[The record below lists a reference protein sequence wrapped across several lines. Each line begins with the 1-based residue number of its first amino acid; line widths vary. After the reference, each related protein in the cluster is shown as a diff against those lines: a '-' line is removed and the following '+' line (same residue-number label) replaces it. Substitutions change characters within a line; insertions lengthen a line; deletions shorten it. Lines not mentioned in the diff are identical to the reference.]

1 MVFRN
6 WRWTKKKNY
15 VVSSLYEHMK
25 KVPDPRC
32 DREKEHECAAML
44 TYLIMAYI
52 VGRCSLRRAQKWA
65 QQRLKWLRK
74 TLKIKKSIASVSTIQ
89 RLLAGIDHEEF
100 VAVFTQ
106 WITEIL
112 KPVGINII
120 IDGKAL
126 RGATERIKDGTTPY
140 ILNAIDMATK
150 LVLSQLAIE
159 CKKNEIST
167 IPDLLDRLEMKENTV
182 LIDAIGTQVSI
193 IDRILDRSGYY
204 FLTVKKNQL
213 SIYEEIL
220 GFFRMVEEQMRKDKE
235 RDEEVFD
242 KIRTIEEHYSHCI
255 TNEKNRERYEYR
267 EVHAYGKNIIQTRS
281 DSAFDSVQCIG
292 KVRNVRVPIEKD
304 DEGNDITR
312 DLTTFLE
319 KGSVRNPKIKEGDSF
334 GDDVEEFGLIA
345 NRMYGAEEMLEL
357 NRLRWTIEAS
367 LHHVLD
373 DVFRED
379 RSPAKKCKNNLA
391 LIRKFAYNI
400 IRIAI
405 IKSGRVIGVQEMM
418 DEFADD
424 WDLLERYTLQGIE
437 ALN

>member
-1 MVFRN
+1 
-6 WRWTKKKNY
+6 
-15 VVSSLYEHMK
+15 MK

-32 DREKEHECAAML
+32 NREKEHECAAML

-65 QQRLKWLRK
+65 QKKLNWLRK
-74 TLKIKKSIASVSTIQ
+74 TLKIKNNIASVSTIQ
-89 RLLAGIDHEEF
+89 RLLAGIDQDEF

-126 RGATERIKDGTTPY
+126 RGATERVKDGTTPY
-140 ILNAIDMATK
+140 ILNVIDMSTK
-150 LVLSQLAIE
+150 LVISQLAIE
-159 CKKNEIST
+159 CKKNEISS
-167 IPDLLDRLEMKENTV
+167 IPILLDRLDLKGNTV
-182 LIDAIGTQVSI
+182 LIDAIGTQVTI
-193 IDRILDRSGYY
+193 IDQIVNRGGYY

-213 SIYEEIL
+213 SVYEEIL
-220 GFFRMVEEQMRKDKE
+220 GFFRMVKEQMRKDKE
-235 RDEEVFD
+235 RDEEVFE
-242 KIRTIEEHYSHCI
+242 KIQIIEEHYSHCS
-255 TNEKNRERYEYR
+255 TAEKNRERHEYR
-267 EVHAYGKNIIQTRS
+267 EAHAYGKNILQSRNE
-281 DSAFDSVQCIG
+281 SAFDSVQCVG
-292 KVRNVRVPIEKD
+292 KIRNVRIPIEKD

-312 DLTTFLE
+312 DLDTFLE
-319 KGSVRNPKIKEGDSF
+319 KGSVRNPKIREGDSF
-334 GDDVEEFGLIA
+334 GDDIEEFGIIA
-345 NRMYGAEEMLEL
+345 NQVYEADQILDL
-357 NRLRWTIEAS
+357 NRLRWTIEGP

-379 RSPAKKCKNNLA
+379 RSPAKNCKNNLA

-405 IKSGRVIGVQEMM
+405 IKSGQEIGVQEMM
-418 DEFADD
+418 DEFADE
-424 WDLLERYTLQGIE
+424 WEMLEKYTLQEIE